1 LLLYK
6 YALTGIFQFCPTGA
20 VEMKLKIGDEE
31 ITDSGKLFSE
41 ATFISE
47 TEAGK

>member
-1 LLLYK
+1 
-6 YALTGIFQFCPTGA
+6 
-20 VEMKLKIGDEE
+20 MKLKIGDEE

-47 TEAGK
+47 TEAGKCRLTCSQVHSLNSTTTATQS